1 MPLRVPPKS
10 ETQLSQE
17 PEIGHGEPRV
27 QLREYLAI
35 LWVRKWP
42 IILVTLVVVGAAM
55 VFSARQTP
63 LYASEARFLVQET
76 TISGQDTTGKALNME
91 TQRELVSSLPVAEI
105 VAEDVGAIAE
115 PRALLRNLEIEVVPG
130 TEILAIRYQSPDPQ
144 RTQEVTD
151 AFARGYAEFRRR
163 ELLAELEA
171 ASEDIR
177 EQIQALTLDKDEAL
191 EAAAAVPPASTERGE
206 LDAEA
211 NAILTQI
218 NLLEQELSDLVDRK
232 DIQVGDIIEPAL
244 LPTEPVSP
252 DYVRSGILA
261 LAVGLLLGVGV
272 AFLAERLDDG
282 LRGRQDLE
290 ARLGAPVLAVIPRV
304 ATWRRRRDTPVVTV
318 TEPRAAPA
326 EAYRTLRT
334 SLLFAASQR
343 DAKTL
348 LVTSPHAGEGK
359 TATSANLAVTLAQ
372 ARKRVLLISADLR
385 KPRIHRFFGISNDVG
400 LTSLLIGEARPW
412 EAVVDVGF
420 EHLKVVPSGPVPG
433 NPAELLGSDAMGR
446 LLAQFREVAEFV
458 ILDSAPAMVV
468 ADALTLAPFA
478 DAALFVADAEQTS
491 RGAVT
496 HARNQLEQVNVKVI
510 GAVLNNFDPA
520 RARAAAYY
528 YSYYYTYRY
537 EETPR
542 RAGRLRRRVSKDE
555 GPYPVGVAAPSTG
568 YEPTESDRLRAA
580 DLSGRASNQSTTAA
594 SEIEG
599 LWAPH
604 PPPPPP
610 PEDRP
615 EPDGRAGWRFRRRR

>member
-1 MPLRVPPKS
+1 
-10 ETQLSQE
+10 LSQE
-17 PEIGHGEPRV
+17 PEIGGGEPRV

-63 LYASEARFLVQET
+63 LYASEARFLVEET
-76 TISGQDTTGKALNME
+76 TISGQDTSGKGVNME

-105 VAEDVGAIAE
+105 VAQDVGATVE
-115 PRALLRNLEIEVVPG
+115 PLALLQSLEVEVVPG

-144 RTQEVTD
+144 HTQELAN
-151 AFARGYAEFRRR
+151 AFAGGYEEFRRR
-163 ELLAELEA
+163 ELLAELNA

-177 EQIQALTLDKDEAL
+177 EQIQALTLDKNEAL
-191 EAAAAVPPASTERGE
+191 EAAAAVPPASIERGE

-211 NAILTQI
+211 SAILTEI
-218 NLLEQELSDLVDRK
+218 NLLEQDLNDLVDRK
-232 DIQVGDIIEPAL
+232 DIQVGDIIEPAF

-252 DYVRSGILA
+252 DHVRNGILA

-400 LTSLLIGEARPW
+400 LTSLLMGEARPW
-412 EAVVDVGF
+412 EAVVDVGL

-468 ADALTLAPFA
+468 ADALTLAPFV

-491 RGAVT
+491 RGAVV

-520 RARAAAYY
+520 RARAPGYY

-537 EETPR
+537 EESPR
-542 RAGRLRRRVSKDE
+542 RAGRPRRGRVSKDE
-555 GPYPVGVAAPSTG
+555 TYPVGVASPRPG
-568 YEPTESDRLRAA
+568 VERTESDRLRAA
-580 DLSGRASNQSTTAA
+580 DLSGEPAAGNQSATAA

-610 PEDRP
+610 PATRP
-615 EPDGRAGWRFRRRR
+615 EPDGRAGWRFRKRR